1 MHGGGSSGAGHRCVR
16 QLLALLP
23 LLFAVLYLP
32 TAAAQAT
39 VPCPHGR
46 IVNVIAH
53 ADDDLYFINPDVAAA
68 IDSAQCL
75 LTVVVTGG
83 YVDDADNAP
92 RVAGLK
98 AAYAQ
103 MAMHAD
109 DWQQEWTLI
118 AGKPV
123 ERYTL
128 RGRPDVALAFLH
140 LPCGAHDALDSKT
153 GVALHAVRAGAR
165 TASIGPRAGVPYD
178 NADIVAVL
186 RALLLEIP
194 VVRVNTLDPDVAVPV
209 RHTDADG
216 EGSHPD
222 HAAVGQL
229 TREAV
234 AGLQNPP
241 PVWAYLDYPSQ
252 NRPVNLP
259 PAEAKAKHLSMSVYC
274 QGDRRACNVAAM
286 QVVDCPVNGVE
297 WGEAWLCRRYLRP
310 LPLQAPDSR

>member
-1 MHGGGSSGAGHRCVR
+1 MGGGSFAGAARR
-16 QLLALLP
+16 LQMLLARVLLV
-23 LLFAVLYLP
+23 LLIGLSQWP
-32 TAAAQAT
+32 AAAAA

-83 YVDDADNAP
+83 YVDDADNTP

-123 ERYTL
+123 ERYSL

-153 GVALHAVRAGAR
+153 GVALHAVRAGAQ
-165 TASIGPRAGVPYD
+165 TTSIGPRAGAVYD
-178 NADIVAVL
+178 NAALVAVL

-194 VVRVNTLDPDVAVPV
+194 VVRVNTLDPDVSVPV

-241 PVWAYLDYPSQ
+241 PLWAYLDYPSQ

-259 PAEAKAKHLSMSVYC
+259 PADAKAKHLSMAVYC
-274 QGDRRACNVAAM
+274 QGDTRACNAAAM
-286 QVVDCPVNGVE
+286 KVVDCPVNDVE

-310 LPLQAPDSR
+310 LPLPAPVAGR